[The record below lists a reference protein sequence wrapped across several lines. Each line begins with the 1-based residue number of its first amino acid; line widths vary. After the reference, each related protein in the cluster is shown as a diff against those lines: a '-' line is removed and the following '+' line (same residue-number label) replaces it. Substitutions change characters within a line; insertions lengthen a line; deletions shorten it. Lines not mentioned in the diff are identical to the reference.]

1 MDVPIMKIE
10 FETLTRSNLEDFL
23 DWLETTRG
31 SNISTRNQRLVT
43 LKSFYTYAS
52 NRDVV
57 AVSYA
62 QEIYKIP
69 VKQSEKTND
78 LKYFS
83 EDVLKLLLKQPDT
96 SNKRGIRNLFFT
108 ILLYDTGGKKTRDI
122 RFTFK

>member
-1 MDVPIMKIE
+1 MGFPIMKID
-10 FETLTRSNLEDFL
+10 FETFTRNHLENFL

-31 SNISTRNQRLVT
+31 CTVSTRNQRLAT

-57 AVSYA
+57 AVPYA

-78 LKYFS
+78 FKYFS
-83 EDVLKLLLKQPDT
+83 EDVLKLILEQPDV
-96 SNKRGIRNLFFT
+96 SRRK
-108 ILLYDTGGKKTRDI
+108 
-122 RFTFK
+122 